1 MAQPQSEAKA
11 SVDAGESATTSQ
23 QQQPSGPLA
32 MATAAAVGTT
42 GNGNGNGRYVSVGEG
57 RVYGQREW
65 KLITPWLK
73 VGDKVSVLNANPLY
87 VEAECV
93 EGDRKGVTG
102 KFMPKCVNFDNTFV
116 DVAEAGAAPK
126 AKAKGKGEAKSGGGK
141 AGAAPKHPSF
151 EEMIKE
157 AIGTLKDQS
166 GSSLFAIKK
175 FIQAKYSLD
184 VEDARTKHH
193 LSRSLYK
200 PRNSSW
206 YIKASYK
213 LNMNVGC
220 QDWPPLRSDASCL
233 PAFYSLTG

>member
-1 MAQPQSEAKA
+1 MYPRHP
-11 SVDAGESATTSQ
+11 SVDTSESATTSQ

-32 MATAAAVGTT
+32 MATAAAVGAT
-42 GNGNGNGRYVSVGEG
+42 GNGNGNGGYMSVDEG

-65 KLITPWLK
+65 KLIIPWLK

-87 VEAECV
+87 VEAKCV
-93 EGDRKGVTG
+93 EGESAVCTAGG
-102 KFMPKCVNFDNTFV
+102 
-116 DVAEAGAAPK
+116 VAEAGAAPK

-141 AGAAPKHPSF
+141 ARAAPKHPSF

-200 PRNSSW
+200 MTEAKKLIM
-206 YIKASYK
+206 IKASYK
-213 LNMNVGC
+213 LDMNVVGAANLEGRT
-220 QDWPPLRSDASCL
+220 QETHGRR
-233 PAFYSLTG
+233 